1 MTASAR
7 KAKDIRL
14 RKIYKKTIE
23 DFDKLLESQDGRC
36 AICLRPFPPL
46 KNADG
51 KSFTPN
57 WDHYHGCCPRRIKE
71 FCGKCCRGLLCFV
84 CNKFVMGIIEKQKIP
99 VDRLVAYFKKWEP
112 ILREL
117 GAYDIKPYQPAKKKS
132 KRRVR
137 KKQKSV

>member
-7 KAKDIRL
+7 KAKDARL

-23 DFDKLLESQDGRC
+23 DFDKQLASQNGC
-36 AICLRPFPPL
+36 CEICGRPFPPL
-46 KNADG
+46 KNAEG

-57 WDHYHGCCPRRIKE
+57 WDHYHGCCPRRIRE
-71 FCGKCCRGLLCFV
+71 FCGKCNRGLLCWI
-84 CNKFVMGIIEKQKIP
+84 CNKFVVGMLEGKNIP
-99 VDRLVAYFKKWEP
+99 VDRLYAYMMKWEP

-117 GAYDIKPYQPAKKKS
+117 GAYDDKPYQPAKKKKS

-137 KKQKSV
+137 KK